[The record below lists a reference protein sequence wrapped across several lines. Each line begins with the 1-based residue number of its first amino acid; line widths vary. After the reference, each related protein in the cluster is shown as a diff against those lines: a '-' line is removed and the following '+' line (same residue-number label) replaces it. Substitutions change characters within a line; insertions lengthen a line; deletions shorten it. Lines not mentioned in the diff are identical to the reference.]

1 MKLIKD
7 FPKIDVVILAGGKG
21 SRIKKYLKNSS
32 KPMLNFKGRPL
43 IDYIIKKI
51 SAYPINHIYIMAG
64 YKGEKIF
71 KKFNK
76 KKQNH
81 VPISCHVEK
90 KTLGTGGCLKIIE
103 KKLTNNFILIN
114 GDTFFDIDFSIFFK
128 SEMKRKNFIILSNDK
143 NYNENKKFNKL
154 NISENKLVYND
165 KSSKF
170 FNGGIYFLKK
180 SIIKK
185 IKKFNKIN
193 ISLEKDII
201 EKEILLKKIYGIAK
215 NNFFIDIGTEKNLKR
230 GKKLIPKITKK
241 PAVFLD
247 RDGVINYD
255 KGYIYKIKDFIFKP
269 NIIKVL
275 QNFTKKNYF
284 LYIVTNQAGIAHGF
298 FSKKDLIL
306 LQINLKKF
314 LFEKNILIHDFKYCP
329 YHKNAIIKK
338 YKKNSGYRKP
348 GNLMIE
354 DLKKNWNI
362 DIRKSIMIGDK
373 ISDKKCA
380 SKSKIKFFYNFE
392 NIPL

>member
-1 MKLIKD
+1 
-7 FPKIDVVILAGGKG
+7 
-21 SRIKKYLKNSS
+21 
-32 KPMLNFKGRPL
+32 
-43 IDYIIKKI
+43 
-51 SAYPINHIYIMAG
+51 
-64 YKGEKIF
+64 
-71 KKFNK
+71 
-76 KKQNH
+76 
-81 VPISCHVEK
+81 
-90 KTLGTGGCLKIIE
+90 
-103 KKLTNNFILIN
+103 
-114 GDTFFDIDFSIFFK
+114 
-128 SEMKRKNFIILSNDK
+128 MKRKILLSNDK
-143 NYNENKKFNKL
+143 NYNENKKLNKL

-193 ISLEKDII
+193 IFLEKDII

-362 DIRKSIMIGDK
+362 DIRKSIMIGDN
-373 ISDKKCA
+373 ISDKKYA
-380 SKSKIKFFYNFE
+380 FKNKIKFFYNFE